1 MAKSRASYRVKVLVD
16 GRWVS
21 TGDFYV
27 LDQARE
33 RARLIASH
41 LNRPVEIRDA
51 QGELIHREDFLREKV
66 PRAVDS
72 SEDDASRK
80 TVLLD

>member
-1 MAKSRASYRVKVLVD
+1 MKKSRSSYRVKVLVD
-16 GRWVS
+16 GRWIS

-41 LNRPVEIRDA
+41 LGRPVEIRSA
-51 QGELIHREDFLREKV
+51 SGELIDREVGGLE
-66 PRAVDS
+66 AVTPS
-72 SEDDASRK
+72 AEDDASRK